1 MLGFLWKVFGVL
13 FPFLQEIFF
22 GKKIQRGKKKA
33 PDPFY
38 HRPWFK
44 NVLIAIGLISFLG
57 VFYLAFMLYGLHK
70 ATNTKPSHP
79 DWEPAPVQ
87 IVQRA
92 SEPASSVP
100 PSVALPKPPEVTESR
115 QPPSRPYVPRRH
127 VPDMGPRQPSNSDIE
142 EHQALLRQ
150 LRAIQDEAP

>member
-44 NVLIAIGLISFLG
+44 NILIAVGLLSFLG
-57 VFYLAFMLYGLHK
+57 VFYLGFMLYGLHK
-70 ATNTKPSHP
+70 AANQKPTRP
-79 DWEPAPVQ
+79 EWEPTPIRSAP
-87 IVQRA
+87 IA
-92 SEPASSVP
+92 SAPASAVVP
-100 PSVALPKPPEVTESR
+100 TAPPAPPPQVTEAPR
-115 QPPSRPYVPRRH
+115 APTRPYVPRRH
-127 VPDMGPRQPSNSDIE
+127 VPDMGPRQPSSTDIE